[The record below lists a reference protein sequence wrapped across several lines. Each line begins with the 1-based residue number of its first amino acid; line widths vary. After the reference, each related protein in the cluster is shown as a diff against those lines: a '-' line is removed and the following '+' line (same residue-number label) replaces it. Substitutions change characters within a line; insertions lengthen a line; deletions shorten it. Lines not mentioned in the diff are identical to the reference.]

1 MGVVNKLGPHHLRG
15 ELTMPYL
22 LAETV
27 LEDFDLDW
35 RPSWTEP
42 ERIFTVTDSQED
54 PSLFIGYGT
63 DGTTSFRVKAEKDK
77 FLQAFRDLM
86 ERELAREV
94 RLSDVIIDPPPFPN
108 ALVVQEAF
116 DTQYGLARAA

>member
-1 MGVVNKLGPHHLRG
+1 
-15 ELTMPYL
+15 MPYL

-35 RPSWTEP
+35 RPPWREP
-42 ERIFTVTDSQED
+42 ERIFTVADFAED
-54 PSLFIGYGT
+54 PTQFVGCGT
-63 DGTTSFRVKAEKDK
+63 DGTTSFRVKGEKVK

-86 ERELAREV
+86 ERELAREF
-94 RLSDVIIDPPPFPN
+94 RLDNVIIDPPPFPN

-116 DTQYGLARAA
+116 DTQYGLSRAA